1 MGGSTVII
9 VSLESVQRRATKYI
23 LSDFSS
29 DYKTRFNDSSLMM
42 QLEICLLIKNLKER
56 LTYTSLLNFA
66 QQRQG
71 LQLSSNSSNL
81 NLN

>member
-9 VSLESVQRRATKYI
+9 LSLESVQRRATKYI

-29 DYKTRFNDSSLMM
+29 DYKTRSNDSSFDDAIGDMFF
-42 QLEICLLIKNLKER
+42 IKNLKER

-66 QQRQG
+66 PQRQG